1 MSGGVASH
9 PQQAV
14 IPKPVLKGRLRA
26 YRYPIIVWAASR
38 VAVYALIAMQGWT
51 SRVPRGSGVSYHA
64 FFSSLG
70 DWDAVWYRWIAQF
83 WYDPSVGHG
92 NTAAFFPLYPATW
105 WTLSWLPG
113 PMTFWGT
120 ILSSLFFL
128 AALCLLYRITLG
140 RYDEPMAQ
148 RTVLYLAIFPL
159 SFVFSLPYAESLFLL
174 CALGCF
180 ALTWHG
186 HRWWG
191 AAAGAL
197 AVLARPVG
205 IGLIP
210 ALAWRTWKQDRW
222 RWQSYLPIL
231 LLPAAEIAFFGFLWW
246 RTGDS
251 RALFHAQ
258 VRGWGRG
265 ASILP
270 VVFVKALGNA
280 FLDGHLRYLAH
291 AAFTVLWCGLF
302 YKAWKMKI
310 PVENSA
316 SPAMMNGSGRVSV
329 STSPT
334 AANVKAPTAVGR
346 IPKWSRNLP
355 DNGVTI
361 TPSRYTKKTLP
372 RSSELRWY
380 GGKAR

>member
-1 MSGGVASH
+1 M
-9 PQQAV
+9 
-14 IPKPVLKGRLRA
+14 VLEAAGLARIKAPLRA
-26 YRYPIIVWAASR
+26 YRYPIVVWAASR
-38 VAVYALIAMQGWT
+38 LAVYLLIAMQGWT
-51 SRVPRGSGVSYHA
+51 SRVPRDSGVSYHA
-64 FFSSLG
+64 FFASLG

-113 PMTFWGT
+113 PMTLWGT

-128 AALCLLYRITLG
+128 AALCLLYRMTLG
-140 RYDEPMAQ
+140 RYDQKMAQ

-186 HRWWG
+186 HRWSG

-246 RTGDS
+246 RTGDP

-310 PVENSA
+310 PGEYLIYCAALVILPTTGGLLVSIGRFGMVGFPFFWALADLGRSERVDTLVKTV
-316 SPAMMNGSGRVSV
+316 SPMLL
-329 STSPT
+329 
-334 AANVKAPTAVGR
+334 AAL
-346 IPKWSRNLP
+346 IF
-355 DNGVTI
+355 I
-361 TPSRYTKKTLP
+361 TYGP
-372 RSSELRWY
+372 RTFTP
-380 GGKAR
+380 

>member
-1 MSGGVASH
+1 MSGVANQPH
-9 PQQAV
+9 HAV
-14 IPKPVLKGRLRA
+14 LPKPALNVPLRA
-26 YRYPIIVWAASR
+26 YRYPLAVWAASR
-38 VAVYALIAMQGWT
+38 LAVYLLIAMQGWT
-51 SRVPRGSGVSYHA
+51 NRTPRQSGASYSA

-70 DWDAVWYRWIAQF
+70 NWDAVWYRWIAQY

-92 NTAAFFPLYPATW
+92 NTAAFFPLYPAAW

-113 PMTFWGT
+113 PLTLWGS
-120 ILSSLFFL
+120 IISSVFFA
-128 AALCLLYRITLG
+128 AALCLLYRMTLG
-140 RYDEPMAQ
+140 RYDERMAQ

-174 CALGCF
+174 CALACF

-205 IGLIP
+205 IGLVP

-222 RWQSYLPIL
+222 RWQAYLPIL
-231 LLPAAEIAFFGFLWW
+231 LLPAAELAFFGFLWW

-265 ASILP
+265 VSILP
-270 VVFVKALGNA
+270 VVFVQALGQAVLN
-280 FLDGHLRYLAH
+280 GHLRYLVH

-310 PVENSA
+310 PAEYLIFCAALVILPTTGGLLVSMGRFGMVGFPFFWALADLGRSERVDTLVKTV
-316 SPAMMNGSGRVSV
+316 SPMLL
-329 STSPT
+329 
-334 AANVKAPTAVGR
+334 AAL
-346 IPKWSRNLP
+346 IF
-355 DNGVTI
+355 I
-361 TPSRYTKKTLP
+361 TYGP
-372 RSSELRWY
+372 RTFTP
-380 GGKAR
+380 